1 MRIRRGALLLA
12 VSLAAGSVSCTSSEN
27 RGAGQR
33 CDGTISDRT
42 LTAWFHSGSDDE
54 RATLLAQVDEFNDS
68 NPDGITVKLELIPE
82 SDYSAAVDAA
92 AASKKLP
99 DILDFDGPLVY
110 NYAWTGSIVP
120 IDSCID
126 PELKENLLPSIRAQG
141 EYADQ
146 FWSVGTFDSGL
157 GLYVSKSALAEVNA
171 RIPTGPDDAWTAEE
185 FTALLGD
192 LRAAGYEQP
201 LDMKMNYG
209 RGEWFTFGF
218 SPIIQSAGADLVTR
232 SGALTAAGQVDS
244 DAAVD
249 ALTIVQGWFSEGYV
263 TPNADDSDFVSGR
276 SAISWVGHWMYGA
289 YAEALGD
296 DLMVVPLPT
305 FGEQPV
311 SGQGSWN
318 WGISA
323 DVGDPD
329 AAWSFIEYLMTDE
342 QILRMTDANGAVP
355 ATTTAVEKSENYAEG
370 GPLRLFAEQL
380 SEGVTVPR
388 PQTPAYRAITTA
400 FAQAFDDI
408 SNGADVRSAL
418 EDAAAAIDDNIDRR
432 RGYPPPE
439 E

>member
-1 MRIRRGALLLA
+1 MKTHHRAVALVVGLGAA
-12 VSLAAGSVSCTSSEN
+12 VVGCGASEN
-27 RGAGQR
+27 RAAGKL
-33 CDGTISDRT
+33 CDGKVTDKN
-42 LTAWFHSGSDDE
+42 LTAWFHSGSDEE
-54 RATLLAQVDEFNDS
+54 RTTLQAQVAEFNAN
-68 NPDGITVKLELIPE
+68 NPDGITIKLELIAE

-110 NYAWTGSIVP
+110 NYAWTGSIIP
-120 IDSCID
+120 IDSCIE

-157 GLYVSKSALAEVNA
+157 GLYASKTALEQVGA
-171 RIPTGPDDAWTAEE
+171 RIPTGADDAWTADE

-192 LRAAGYEQP
+192 LRDAGYEQP

-232 SGALTAAGQVDS
+232 TGALTAAGEIDS
-244 DAAVD
+244 DAAVG
-249 ALTIVQGWFSEGYV
+249 ALTTVQGWFDNGYV
-263 TPNADDSDFVSGR
+263 TPNTDDSDFVSGK

-296 DLMVVPLPT
+296 DLIVLPLPK
-305 FGEQPV
+305 FGERTV

-318 WGISA
+318 WGVSA
-323 DVGDPD
+323 DAGDPD
-329 AAWSFIEYLMTDE
+329 AAWSFIEFLMSDE

-355 ATTTAVEKSENYAEG
+355 ATLTAVDKSPNYAEG

-380 SEGVTVPR
+380 NDGVTVPR

-408 SNGADVRSAL
+408 SNGADVRKSL
-418 EDAAAAIDDNIDRR
+418 GAAATAIDDNIDRR
-432 RGYPPPE
+432 RGYPPPKQ
-439 E
+439 